1 MSYLVNVDIGGT
13 HTDGVTIDEQGQII
27 DGKVASTP
35 DDFSEGFFNSLEV
48 MAEKLST
55 DIEGLLADTELVSHG
70 TTVGTNEVL
79 EGGDVDTSLV
89 TTKGAESVLSI
100 MRGAAGRTSGLSVE
114 EYLHMQEVTKP
125 EPLVSK
131 EDVYGLNERVD
142 CMGDVVVEFNEE
154 QAHEIADEI
163 ASSDVD
169 SVAISTLWSFL
180 NPEHEE
186 RMESILSEKL
196 DDDVFLTRSSDL
208 TPTWG
213 EYERTAATAINA
225 LIGPSTSEYIEKV
238 DERLS
243 DFGYDG
249 TLLVMQVGGG
259 VAPASDAINDPV
271 RTIDSGP
278 AAGMTGCSYL
288 ADTIGHDNIIA
299 ADMGGTSFDVGLITD
314 GEPITKPNNVIRQYD
329 YSIRNIDIESIG
341 NGGGSIAWV
350 EENTDRLRVG
360 PESAGAD
367 PGPACYGQGGEDFTV
382 TDAAVLCGYIDPEY
396 FLGGRESLDIEGAR
410 EAAEPLMDAT
420 GMDLMDVARGV
431 IEISTAKMADLISQ
445 RTINKGHDP
454 REFTIYAY
462 GGAGPLYLPS
472 IAHRL
477 SVDEVIVPT
486 GDSSSVWS
494 AVGISSSDVLHRHEM
509 SNMRTFA
516 PFDPDELTSQFES
529 IEENIRTELE
539 AEGFDDDDIRMERYA
554 NVSYGLQVHEVTVP
568 VPSGELTQ
576 EDTQEVI
583 ARFEEKYEDL
593 YGEGAGAS
601 QTGFELVTIRVDGY
615 GESVKP
621 SLRAAGESKTETK
634 ADGGKVETEEVF
646 WPSEDRYLESSI
658 YYQDDIGPGME
669 FEGPAV
675 MRLENTTVAVPKS
688 DTGEIDE
695 FNNIIIRS

>member
-13 HTDGVTIDEQGQII
+13 HTDGVTIDEQGQIT

-35 DDFSEGFFNSLEV
+35 EDFSKGFFNSLEV
-48 MAEKLST
+48 MAEKLET
-55 DIEGLLADTELVSHG
+55 DVEGLLADTELVSHG
-70 TTVGTNEVL
+70 TTVGTNAVL
-79 EGGDVDTSLV
+79 EGGDVDTALV
-89 TTKGAESVLSI
+89 TTKGAESVI
-100 MRGAAGRTSGLSVE
+100 TMMRGAPGRTSGLSVE

-125 EPLVSK
+125 DPLVPK
-131 EDVYGLNERVD
+131 EDVYGLNERID
-142 CMGDVVVEFNEE
+142 CKGDVVVEFNEE
-154 QAHEIADEI
+154 QAREVAEEI

-169 SVAISTLWSFL
+169 SVAISCLWSFL

-186 RMESILSEKL
+186 QMESILTEEL
-196 DDDVFLTRSSDL
+196 DDDVFLTRSSGL

-213 EYERTAATAINA
+213 EYERTSATAINA

-238 DERLS
+238 DEELEEL
-243 DFGYDG
+243 GYDG

-259 VAPASDAINDPV
+259 VAPASDAVNEPV

-288 ADTIGHDNIIA
+288 ADILDHEDIIA

-314 GEPITKPNNVIRQYD
+314 GEPITKATNVVRQYD

-360 PESAGAD
+360 PQSAGAD
-367 PGPACYGQGGEDFTV
+367 PGPACYGQGGEEFTV
-382 TDAAVLCGYIDPEY
+382 TDAAVLCGFIDPEY
-396 FLGGRESLDIEGAR
+396 FLGGRESLDLDSAKA
-410 EAAEPLMDAT
+410 AAEDLMDAT

-431 IEISTAKMADLISQ
+431 IEISTAQMADLISQ

-477 SVDEVIVPT
+477 SVDEVIIPT

-494 AVGISSSDVLHRHEM
+494 AVGISSSDVLHRNEM

-529 IEENIRTELE
+529 IEEDIRSDLE
-539 AEGFDDDDIRMERYA
+539 AEGFEEEDMTLERYA
-554 NVSYGLQVHEVTVP
+554 NLSYGLQVHEVTVP
-568 VPSGELTQ
+568 VPSGELTE
-576 EDTQEVI
+576 EDTQTVI
-583 ARFEEKYEDL
+583 GRFEDKYEEL

-601 QTGFELVTIRVDGY
+601 QTGFELVTVRVDGY
-615 GESVKP
+615 GESTKP
-621 SLRAAGESKTETK
+621 NLRADSSVAETK
-634 ADGGKVETEEVF
+634 ADGGSVQTEEVF
-646 WPSEDRYLESSI
+646 WPAEDRYLDTQV

-669 FEGPAV
+669 LEGPAV
-675 MRLENTTVAVPKS
+675 MRLENTTVAIPKS
-688 DTGEIDE
+688 DQGEIDE
-695 FNNIIIRS
+695 YNNIVIQS

>member
-259 VAPASDAINDPV
+259 VAPASDAINEPV

-621 SLRAAGESKTETK
+621 SLKAAGESKTETK

>member
-48 MAEKLST
+48 MADKLGT
-55 DIEGLLADTELVSHG
+55 DVEGLLAETELVSHG

-79 EGGDVDTSLV
+79 EGGDVDTALV
-89 TTKGAESVLSI
+89 TTKGAESVLSM
-100 MRGAAGRTSGLSVE
+100 MRGAPGRTSGLSVE

-125 EPLVSK
+125 DPLVAK

-154 QAHEIADEI
+154 QAEEIAEEI

-180 NPEHEE
+180 NPDHEN

-238 DERLS
+238 DDQLGEL
-243 DFGYDG
+243 GYDG

-259 VAPASDAINDPV
+259 VAPASDAINEPV

-288 ADTIGHDNIIA
+288 ADVLGHENIIA
-299 ADMGGTSFDVGLITD
+299 ADMGGTSFDVGLITN

-382 TDAAVLCGYIDPEY
+382 TDAAVLCGFIDPEY
-396 FLGGRESLDIEGAR
+396 FLGGRESLDLDSAKA
-410 EAAEPLMDAT
+410 AAEPLMDAT
-420 GMDLMDVARGV
+420 GMDLMDVARAV
-431 IEISTAKMADLISQ
+431 IEISTAQMADLISQ

-454 REFTIYAY
+454 RDFTIYAY

-472 IAHRL
+472 ISHRL
-477 SVDEVIVPT
+477 SVDEVVVPT

-494 AVGISSSDVLHRHEM
+494 AVGISSSDVLHRHEK

-516 PFDPDELTSQFES
+516 PFSPEELTSQFES
-529 IEENIRTELE
+529 IEDDIRAELE
-539 AEGFDDDDIRMERYA
+539 AEGFTEDDRRLERYA
-554 NVSYGLQVHEVTVP
+554 NLSYGLQVHEVTVP
-568 VPSGELTQ
+568 VPSGKLTE

-583 ARFEEKYEDL
+583 ARFEDKYEEL

-601 QTGFELVTIRVDGY
+601 QTGFELVTVRVDGY
-615 GESVKP
+615 GESTKP
-621 SLRAAGESKTETK
+621 SLRADSGKTEAQ
-634 ADGGKVETEEVF
+634 ADGGSVETEKVF
-646 WPSEDRYLESSI
+646 WPAEDRKLDTTI
-658 YYQDDIGPGME
+658 YYQEDISPGIE

-675 MRLENTTVAVPKS
+675 MRLENTTVAVPKTDS
-688 DTGEIDE
+688 GEIDE
-695 FNNIIIRS
+695 YNNIIIRS